1 MLLDSN
7 VLVAATA
14 PGHDH
19 HEAVLSF
26 IGQARG
32 PLYVSALSRVEFL
45 GRPGVTPEEL
55 ALREYVYGEHREL
68 PIDSAVLDLAARF
81 RRRRQRLKTADAVIA
96 GTAFHYRVPLV
107 TANVRDFEWIE
118 ELTVV
123 DPTAA

>member
-14 PGHDH
+14 PAHAH

-26 IGQARG
+26 VERAAG

-55 ALREYVYGEHREL
+55 AVREYVYGEHREL
-68 PIDSAVLDLAARF
+68 PVDGAVLDLAARF
-81 RRRRQRLKTADAVIA
+81 RRRRQRLKTADALIA
-96 GTAFHYRVPLV
+96 GTAFHYRIPLV
-107 TANVRDFEWIE
+107 TANVRDFDWIE
-118 ELTVV
+118 ELTVI
-123 DPTAA
+123 DPTAG